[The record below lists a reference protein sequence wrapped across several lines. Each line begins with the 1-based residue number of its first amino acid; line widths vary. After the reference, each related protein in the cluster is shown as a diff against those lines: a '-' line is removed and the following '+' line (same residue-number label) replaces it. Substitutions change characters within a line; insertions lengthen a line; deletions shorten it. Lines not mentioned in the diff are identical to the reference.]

1 MVQRGMLKGQQLLL
15 QLGCS
20 LVVQAL
26 LCLKG
31 LDPMQLGVVHM
42 LQGMM
47 LVQLV
52 RQLGWVLQHLPRLS
66 CVVVVVVPAA
76 AVRHADA
83 KELVLEQGIVP
94 ARRSLITSTRCCGRS
109 QTAPVATVSAQVRR
123 RRGPSLR

>member
-1 MVQRGMLKGQQLLL
+1 MLKGQQLLL

-31 LDPMQLGVVHM
+31 LDPMQLGIMHM
-42 LQGMM
+42 LKRVM

-52 RQLGWVLQHLPRLS
+52 RQLGWILQHLPRLS
-66 CVVVVVVPAA
+66 GVVMVMVSAA

-83 KELVLEQGIVP
+83 EELVFEQGIVP
-94 ARRSLITSTRCCGRS
+94 ARRSLITCTRC
-109 QTAPVATVSAQVRR
+109 
-123 RRGPSLR
+123 